1 MHPARRCTLPCEI
14 VRLRGTCRKAV
25 SCDFNS
31 FCFSACKIGRKVDF
45 KSDLIEIVKRYFTTE
60 GISFENT
67 GDASDFA
74 ARYCEMRI
82 RRIVPK
88 PRCVHFSSEI
98 HNSLGKLARETNVDK
113 REGAL
118 EARRTVCYLRH
129 LFVSGERVTQHL
141 SKNVNDSSSQ
151 DGLLWDFGMH
161 HFHLSRKLEKSGFV
175 ERSDYLLFA
184 IVADTEVFFVD
195 VRRHEDPEKL
205 GWVRQDL
212 LKIVFVN
219 WPELTDALVLHGVS
233 GDTLTD
239 KEKKELRRK
248 NINHVPN
255 IGTQPVAPLGGGDG
269 TLPAGVFVAEFGRIN
284 SWTKLNYMKNTSIA
298 SLQNYGLGWRTRVSI
313 FPAIWSFS
321 WSHWTASINQT
332 N

>member
-1 MHPARRCTLPCEI
+1 M
-14 VRLRGTCRKAV
+14 
-25 SCDFNS
+25 N
-31 FCFSACKIGRKVDF
+31 F
-45 KSDLIEIVKRYFTTE
+45 KSDLIDIVKHYFATE
-60 GISFENT
+60 GISFEEK

-74 ARYCEMRI
+74 ANYSEMRI
-82 RRIVPK
+82 RRID
-88 PRCVHFSSEI
+88 PRPRDVHFSREI
-98 HNSLGKLARETNVDK
+98 HNSLGKLADESDRDK
-113 REGAL
+113 RDSAM
-118 EARRTVCYLRH
+118 EAWHTVFHLRV
-129 LFVSGERVTQHL
+129 LFESGRRVTPHL
-141 SKNVNDSSSQ
+141 SRNVSNSTSD
-151 DGLLWDFGMH
+151 DGILWDFGMH

-219 WPELTDALVLHGVS
+219 WPELTDARVLHGVS

-255 IGTQPVAPLGGGDG
+255 IGTQPVAPLGGGTNSAG
-269 TLPAGVFVAEFGRIN
+269 GSTLCRVCGDRLVHEIKQHENYFYRQPDELREKLKAKGIEISGDMELELVPLDSLNPSTEVVENLQRECCLSAGL
-284 SWTKLNYMKNTSIA
+284 SKLGFAVVEATS
-298 SLQNYGLGWRTRVSI
+298 RTPIVV
-313 FPAIWSFS
+313 
-321 WSHWTASINQT
+321 TVECDQ
-332 N
+332 